1 MVFPHFFG
9 TYPHVDAVVEVDV
22 DVDVSVVDVAVVEVA
37 VVDVAVVEVDVVV
50 VVVVVVST
58 FGADPQPTR
67 FAETMILSKYP

>member
-1 MVFPHFFG
+1 MLFPHLFG
-9 TYPHVDAVVEVDV
+9 TYPHIDAVVEVAVVEVDAVVE
-22 DVDVSVVDVAVVEVA
+22 VAVVEVA
-37 VVDVAVVEVDVVV
+37 VEVVV